1 MSKELIARLENNIGN
16 IASNLEECQAT
27 LEQLETDLNRL
38 IDTGVGNTS
47 SKRKI
52 KAKKP
57 PPLEI
62 GDFVKS
68 KTRPNKGITGCVSGC
83 TSK

>member
-1 MSKELIARLENNIGN
+1 MSKQLIARLENSIGN

-52 KAKKP
+52 KAKKNT
-57 PPLEI
+57 
-62 GDFVKS
+62 
-68 KTRPNKGITGCVSGC
+68 TRNWRLRQIKDEAE
-83 TSK
+83 